1 MVLLMKKLQKKVK
14 TIAKKLP
21 VFNLIKRHKARKTH
35 IKFFLLNAEYVN
47 NGFKEKTKNKIP
59 KSAF

>member
-1 MVLLMKKLQKKVK
+1 MVLLMKKFWKKVK

-35 IKFFLLNAEYVN
+35 IKIIFFVEYVN
-47 NGFKEKTKNKIP
+47 NGFKDKTKK
-59 KSAF
+59 